1 MRANLST
8 SKALVFGGTGA
19 VGSAVVRGL
28 ARAGVPTVFTYHRS
42 IDKACAL
49 AAEHSQRAVGVD
61 LADSDAVRHLIADLD
76 RDGAPNIFVH
86 CAATSGALELDSIS
100 DDAWHTVQ
108 LVNVQSAFVACQEL
122 GPRMAKH
129 QGGGGGG
136 HMVLVGAIDRGQS
149 IPLPVHF
156 AASQGALSAMTM
168 ALGKQL
174 GPRGICVNMVAL
186 GLLEGGLSREISPKL
201 VADYTTFS
209 ALRRL
214 GTPEEAAR
222 AILWLA
228 LENTYMN
235 GEVLPVNG
243 GL

>member
-1 MRANLST
+1 MRPDVST
-8 SKALVFGGTGA
+8 SKALVFGGTGT

-28 ARAGVPTVFTYHRS
+28 AHAGVPTVFTYHRA

-61 LADSDAVRHLIADLD
+61 LADSDAVRRLIAELD
-76 RDGAPNIFVH
+76 RDGAPDIFVH
-86 CAATSGALELDSIS
+86 CAATSSALELENIS
-100 DDAWHTVQ
+100 DAAWHTVQ

-122 GPRMAKH
+122 GPRMAKNRR
-129 QGGGGGG
+129 G
-136 HMVLVGAIDRGQS
+136 HMVLVGAVDRGQS

-174 GPRGICVNMVAL
+174 GPRGVCINMVAL

-201 VADYTTFS
+201 VADYMSFS

-214 GTPEEAAR
+214 GTPDEAAR

>member
-1 MRANLST
+1 MRADVST
-8 SKALVFGGTGA
+8 SRALVFGGTGA

-49 AAEHSQRAVGVD
+49 AAEYSQRAVGVD
-61 LADSDAVRHLIADLD
+61 LADSDSVRRLVAELD

-86 CAATSGALELDSIS
+86 CAATSGALELESIS

-108 LVNVQSAFVACQEL
+108 LLNVQSAFVACQEL
-122 GPRMAKH
+122 GPRMAKN
-129 QGGGGGG
+129 QGG
-136 HMVLVGAIDRGQS
+136 HVVLVGAIDRGQS

-186 GLLEGGLSREISPKL
+186 GLLDAGLSREISPKL

-214 GTPEEAAR
+214 GTPDEAAR

-235 GEVLPVNG
+235 GEVVPVNG

>member
-1 MRANLST
+1 MRADVST

-19 VGSAVVRGL
+19 VGSAVLRGL

-49 AAEHSQRAVGVD
+49 AAEHSQRAIGVD
-61 LADSDAVRHLIADLD
+61 LADSDAVRRLISDLD

-86 CAATSGALELDSIS
+86 CAATSGALELERIS
-100 DDAWHTVQ
+100 DEAWHTVQ

-122 GPRMAKH
+122 GPRMAAKS
-129 QGGGGGG
+129 QGG

-214 GTPEEAAR
+214 GTPDEAAR